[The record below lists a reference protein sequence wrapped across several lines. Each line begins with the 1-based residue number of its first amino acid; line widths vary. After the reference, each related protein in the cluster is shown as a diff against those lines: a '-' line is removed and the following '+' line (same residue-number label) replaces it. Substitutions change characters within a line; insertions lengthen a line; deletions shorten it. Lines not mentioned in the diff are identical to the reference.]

1 MKHTQDPSV
10 MADNTKDP
18 EREAFDR
25 LHLKTEGP
33 PSFIT
38 WSRWNECEKRAAWE
52 AWQARA
58 LLADRE
64 SRVPSDDAII
74 ELAHKHGL
82 NRCEERERAALI
94 PFARALLSRPSG
106 EVVGTGASELLGYAP
121 KHDDLL
127 KGIRDNLN
135 IMLASARTH
144 SDGDFVSG
152 YTIKTGALHRII
164 GLLQIAGFP
173 VIVPAAP
180 AAPASPDAE
189 MLDWL
194 ELRDV
199 EVRERLR
206 YGSRRVIHALTEG
219 DEEDGVKPSRLR
231 EAIRA
236 AMAASKDPQA

>member
-1 MKHTQDPSV
+1 
-10 MADNTKDP
+10 MADNTNLP
-18 EREAFDR
+18 EIHKKLDMLEVGGCTCQCKSFDIQYHAERCHYR
-25 LHLKTEGP
+25 LASE
-33 PSFIT
+33 I
-38 WSRWNECEKRAAWE
+38 
-52 AWQARA
+52 RA

-180 AAPASPDAE
+180 AAPASPEAKPVILLSEDGYMPVRNDVVDDKFVYAEDAPE
-189 MLDWL
+189 WL
-194 ELRDV
+194 TSLVSGWEWTPVTRQVLLRD
-199 EVRERLR
+199 EPENE
-206 YGSRRVIHALTEG
+206 EG
-219 DEEDGVKPSRLR
+219 TPS
-231 EAIRA
+231 
-236 AMAASKDPQA
+236 